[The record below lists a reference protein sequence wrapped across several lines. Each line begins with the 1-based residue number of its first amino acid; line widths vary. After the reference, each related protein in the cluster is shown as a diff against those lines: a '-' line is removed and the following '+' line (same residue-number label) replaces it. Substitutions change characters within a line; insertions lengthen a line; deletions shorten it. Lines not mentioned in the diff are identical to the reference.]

1 MCGYAFFG
9 ANHMVFAS
17 DYPYPGGVA
26 RADIVLGEVIKSVE
40 NMNISEEDKVKIFS
54 ENTRQLLKLS

>member
-9 ANHMVFAS
+9 ADHMVFDT

-26 RADIVLGEVIKSVE
+26 RADIALGEVIKSVE
-40 NMNISEEDKVKIFS
+40 ISISPRRTKSKSF
-54 ENTRQLLKLS
+54 QKM